1 MKTKKILTLVLAMVM
16 IMGLALTGC
25 GGGGGEEPAD
35 EGYKVGVIA
44 PLTGSVSVYGIAV
57 KNAAEMAKEEI
68 NAAGGID
75 GKMVELVIMDDKGD
89 STEGVSAFNK
99 LVSDG
104 ITVVLGPVTSG
115 VTSAVTSIANSEGV
129 VMLTPTSTA
138 DTITTES
145 DYVFRSCFKDS
156 YQGIMGAKF
165 LSENGYSKAAVLYC
179 AGDTYSKGLRD
190 SFVAAAPDFGIEVVV
205 DEASSSMDDTDFTT
219 QATKI
224 AAAGAD
230 SLFAAYY
237 YNAAGPYIIPQTRAA
252 GFTGAVM
259 GPDGFDGIVPDYITG
274 TMADYNN
281 VFFTNHYSTE
291 DEKEIVQ
298 SFIANYQA
306 AYGEMPNALAALGY
320 DGANMLF
327 KAITEAGTT
336 EAAAVKAA
344 LDGMEF
350 DGVTGTF
357 VLDETGTPEKSVAII
372 ELYEDGDS
380 VSQKFNKTQN

>member
-16 IMGLALTGC
+16 IMSLALTGC
-25 GGGGGEEPAD
+25 GGGGAAD
-35 EGYKVGVIA
+35 EGETYKVGVIA
-44 PLTGSVSVYGIAV
+44 PLTGNVSVYGIAV
-57 KNAAEMAKEEI
+57 KNAAQMAADEI
-68 NAAGGID
+68 NAAGGIN
-75 GKMVELVIMDDKGD
+75 GTMVELVIMDDKGD

-104 ITVVLGPVTSG
+104 VTTILGPVTSG
-115 VTSAVTSIANSEGV
+115 VTGAVTSIANSEGV

-145 DYVFRSCFKDS
+145 DYVFRACFKDS
-156 YQGIMGAKF
+156 YQGVMAAKF
-165 LSENGYSKAAVLYC
+165 LSENGATKTAVLYC

-190 SFVAAAPDFGIEVVV
+190 AFIAAAPDYGLEVVV
-205 DEASSSMDDTDFTT
+205 DEASSSMDDTDFAT

-237 YNAAGPYIIPQTRAA
+237 YNAAGPYIIPQVRAA
-252 GFTGAVM
+252 GFAGTVI
-259 GPDGFDGIVPDYITG
+259 GPDGFDGIVPDYVTG
-274 TMADYNN
+274 NMADYNG

-291 DEKEIVQ
+291 DEREVVQ
-298 SFIANYQA
+298 NFIANYDA
-306 AYGEMPNALAALGY
+306 AYGETPNALAALGY
-320 DGANMLF
+320 DGMNMLF
-327 KAITEAGTT
+327 QAIAAAGGVD
-336 EAAAVKAA
+336 AAAVKAS
-344 LDGMEF
+344 LDGMAFE
-350 DGVTGTF
+350 GVTGSF

>member
-16 IMGLALTGC
+16 IMSLALTGC
-25 GGGGGEEPAD
+25 GGGGGETGGD
-35 EGYKVGVIA
+35 ETYKIGVIA
-44 PLTGSVSVYGIAV
+44 PLTGNVSVYGIAV
-57 KNAAEMAKEEI
+57 KNAAELAKDEI
-68 NAAGGID
+68 NAAGGIG

-115 VTSAVTSIANSEGV
+115 VTGAVTSIANSEGI

-165 LSENGYSKAAVLYC
+165 LSENGYTKAAVLYC

-190 SFVAAAPDFGIEVVV
+190 AFVAAAPDFGIEVVV

-291 DEKEIVQ
+291 SESEIVQ
-298 SFIANYQA
+298 NFITNYNA
-306 AYGEMPNALAALGY
+306 AYGETPNALAALGY
-320 DGANMLF
+320 DGIYMLF
-327 KAITEAGTT
+327 KAIGEAEST
-336 EAAAVKAA
+336 EAAAVKAS

-350 DGVTGTF
+350 EGVTGTF

>member
-16 IMGLALTGC
+16 IMSLALTGC
-25 GGGGGEEPAD
+25 GGGGGETGGD
-35 EGYKVGVIA
+35 ETYKIGVIA

-57 KNAAEMAKEEI
+57 KNAAVMAKEEI
-68 NAAGGID
+68 NAAGGIG

-115 VTSAVTSIANSEGV
+115 VTGAVTSIANSEGI

-165 LSENGYSKAAVLYC
+165 LSENGYTKTAVLYC

-190 SFVAAAPDFGIEVVV
+190 AFVAAAPDYGIEVVV

-237 YNAAGPYIIPQTRAA
+237 YNAAGPYIIPQTRAT

-291 DEKEIVQ
+291 SESEIVQ
-298 SFIANYQA
+298 NFITNYKA
-306 AYGEMPNALAALGY
+306 AYGETPNALAALGY
-320 DGANMLF
+320 DGIYMLF
-327 KAITEAGTT
+327 KAIGEAEST

-350 DGVTGTF
+350 EGVTGTF
-357 VLDETGTPEKSVAII
+357 VLDESGTPEKSVAII
-372 ELYEDGDS
+372 ELFEDGDS

>member
-336 EAAAVKAA
+336 EAAAVKAV

>member
-16 IMGLALTGC
+16 IMSLALTGC

-165 LSENGYSKAAVLYC
+165 LSENGYTKAAVLYC

-336 EAAAVKAA
+336 EAAAVKAV

>member
-16 IMGLALTGC
+16 IMSLALTGC
-25 GGGGGEEPAD
+25 GGGGGETGGD
-35 EGYKVGVIA
+35 ETYKIGVIA
-44 PLTGSVSVYGIAV
+44 PLTGNVSVYGIAV
-57 KNAAEMAKEEI
+57 KNAAELAKDEI
-68 NAAGGID
+68 NAAGGIG

-115 VTSAVTSIANSEGV
+115 VTGAVTSIANSEGI

-138 DTITTES
+138 DTSTTES

-165 LSENGYSKAAVLYC
+165 LSENGYTKAAVLYC

-190 SFVAAAPDFGIEVVV
+190 AFVAAAPDFGIEVVV

-291 DEKEIVQ
+291 SESEIVQ
-298 SFIANYQA
+298 NFITNYNA
-306 AYGEMPNALAALGY
+306 AYGETPNALAALGY
-320 DGANMLF
+320 DGIYMLF
-327 KAITEAGTT
+327 KAIGEAEST
-336 EAAAVKAA
+336 EAAAVKAS

-350 DGVTGTF
+350 EGVTGTF

>member
-16 IMGLALTGC
+16 IMSLALTGC
-25 GGGGGEEPAD
+25 GGGGETGGD
-35 EGYKVGVIA
+35 ETYKIGVIA
-44 PLTGSVSVYGIAV
+44 PLTGNVSVYGIAV
-57 KNAAEMAKEEI
+57 KNAAELAKDEI
-68 NAAGGID
+68 NAAGGIG

-115 VTSAVTSIANSEGV
+115 VTGAVTSIANSEGI

-165 LSENGYSKAAVLYC
+165 LSENGYTKAAVLYC

-190 SFVAAAPDFGIEVVV
+190 AFVAAAPDFGIEVVV

-291 DEKEIVQ
+291 SESEIVQ
-298 SFIANYQA
+298 NFITNYNA
-306 AYGEMPNALAALGY
+306 AYGETPNALAALGY
-320 DGANMLF
+320 DGIYMLF
-327 KAITEAGTT
+327 KAIGEAEST
-336 EAAAVKAA
+336 EAAAVKAS

-350 DGVTGTF
+350 EGVTGTF

>member
-165 LSENGYSKAAVLYC
+165 LSENGYTKAAVLYC

-281 VFFTNHYSTE
+281 VFYTNHYSTE

-336 EAAAVKAA
+336 EAAAVKAV

>member
-16 IMGLALTGC
+16 IMSLALTGC
-25 GGGGGEEPAD
+25 GGGGGETGGD
-35 EGYKVGVIA
+35 ETYKIGVIA
-44 PLTGSVSVYGIAV
+44 PLTGNVSVYGIAV
-57 KNAAEMAKEEI
+57 KNAAELAKDEI
-68 NAAGGID
+68 NAAGGIG

-115 VTSAVTSIANSEGV
+115 VTGAVTSIANSEGI

-165 LSENGYSKAAVLYC
+165 LSENGYTKAAVLYC

-190 SFVAAAPDFGIEVVV
+190 AFVAAAPDFGIEVVV

-291 DEKEIVQ
+291 SESEIVQ
-298 SFIANYQA
+298 NFITNYNA
-306 AYGEMPNALAALGY
+306 VYGETPNALAALGY
-320 DGANMLF
+320 DGIYMLF
-327 KAITEAGTT
+327 KAIGEAEST
-336 EAAAVKAA
+336 EAAAVKAS

-350 DGVTGTF
+350 EGVTGTF

>member
-16 IMGLALTGC
+16 IMSLALTGC
-25 GGGGGEEPAD
+25 GGGGGEAPAD
-35 EGYKVGVIA
+35 ETYKIGVIA

-68 NAAGGID
+68 NAAGGIG

-115 VTSAVTSIANSEGV
+115 VTGAVTSIANSEGI
-129 VMLTPTSTA
+129 VMLTPTATA

-190 SFVAAAPDFGIEVVV
+190 AFVAAAPDYGIEVVV

-237 YNAAGPYIIPQTRAA
+237 YNAAGPYIVPQTRAA

-259 GPDGFDGIVPDYITG
+259 GPDGFDGIVPDYVTG

-291 DEKEIVQ
+291 SESEIVQ
-298 SFIANYQA
+298 SFIANYDA
-306 AYGEMPNALAALGY
+306 AYGETPNALAALGY
-320 DGANMLF
+320 DGAYMLF
-327 KAITEAGTT
+327 KAIGEAGTT

-350 DGVTGTF
+350 EGVTGTF

>member
-1 MKTKKILTLVLAMVM
+1 
-16 IMGLALTGC
+16 
-25 GGGGGEEPAD
+25 
-35 EGYKVGVIA
+35 
-44 PLTGSVSVYGIAV
+44 
-57 KNAAEMAKEEI
+57 
-68 NAAGGID
+68 
-75 GKMVELVIMDDKGD
+75 
-89 STEGVSAFNK
+89 
-99 LVSDG
+99 
-104 ITVVLGPVTSG
+104 
-115 VTSAVTSIANSEGV
+115 
-129 VMLTPTSTA
+129 
-138 DTITTES
+138 
-145 DYVFRSCFKDS
+145 
-156 YQGIMGAKF
+156 
-165 LSENGYSKAAVLYC
+165 
-179 AGDTYSKGLRD
+179 
-190 SFVAAAPDFGIEVVV
+190 
-205 DEASSSMDDTDFTT
+205 
-219 QATKI
+219 
-224 AAAGAD
+224 
-230 SLFAAYY
+230 
-237 YNAAGPYIIPQTRAA
+237 
-252 GFTGAVM
+252 M

-336 EAAAVKAA
+336 EAAAVKAV

>member
-16 IMGLALTGC
+16 IMSLALTGC

>member
-1 MKTKKILTLVLAMVM
+1 MVM
-16 IMGLALTGC
+16 IMSLALTGC

-165 LSENGYSKAAVLYC
+165 LSENGYTKAAVLYC

-336 EAAAVKAA
+336 EAAAVKAV

>member
-1 MKTKKILTLVLAMVM
+1 MVM
-16 IMGLALTGC
+16 IMSLALTGC
-25 GGGGGEEPAD
+25 GGGGGEAPAD
-35 EGYKVGVIA
+35 ETYKIGVIA

-68 NAAGGID
+68 NAAGGIG

-104 ITVVLGPVTSG
+104 ITTILGPVTSG
-115 VTSAVTSIANSEGV
+115 VTGAVTSIANSEGV
-129 VMLTPTSTA
+129 VMLTPTATA

-145 DYVFRSCFKDS
+145 DYVFRACFKDS

-165 LSENGYSKAAVLYC
+165 LSEAGYTKAAVLYC

-190 SFVAAAPDFGIEVVV
+190 AFIAAAPDYGIEVVV
-205 DEASSSMDDTDFTT
+205 DEATSSMDDTDYTT

-230 SLFAAYY
+230 CLFAAYY

-259 GPDGFDGIVPDYITG
+259 GPDGFDGIVPDYVTG
-274 TMADYNN
+274 NMADYNN
-281 VFFTNHYSTE
+281 VFFTNHYSDE
-291 DEKEIVQ
+291 DQNPIVQ
-298 SFIANYQA
+298 SFLANYDA
-306 AYGEMPNALAALGY
+306 AYEEPVNALAALGY
-320 DGANMLF
+320 DGMNMLF
-327 KAITEAGTT
+327 KAIGEAGTT

-350 DGVTGTF
+350 EGVTGTF

>member
-16 IMGLALTGC
+16 IMSLALTGC
-25 GGGGGEEPAD
+25 GGGGETGGD
-35 EGYKVGVIA
+35 ETYKIGVIA
-44 PLTGSVSVYGIAV
+44 PLTGNVSVYGIAV
-57 KNAAEMAKEEI
+57 KNAAELAKDEI
-68 NAAGGID
+68 NAAGGIG

-115 VTSAVTSIANSEGV
+115 VTGAVTSIANSEGI

-165 LSENGYSKAAVLYC
+165 LSENGYTKAAVLYC

-190 SFVAAAPDFGIEVVV
+190 AFVAAAPDFGIEVVV

-291 DEKEIVQ
+291 SESEIVQ
-298 SFIANYQA
+298 NFITNYNA
-306 AYGEMPNALAALGY
+306 VYGETPNALAALGY
-320 DGANMLF
+320 DGIYMLF
-327 KAITEAGTT
+327 KAIGEAEST
-336 EAAAVKAA
+336 EAAAVKAS

-350 DGVTGTF
+350 EGVTGTF

>member
-16 IMGLALTGC
+16 IMSLALTGC

-165 LSENGYSKAAVLYC
+165 LSENGYTKAAVLYC

>member
-1 MKTKKILTLVLAMVM
+1 MKTKKILTLVLAIVM
-16 IMGLALTGC
+16 IMSLALTGC
-25 GGGGGEEPAD
+25 GGGGGETGGD
-35 EGYKVGVIA
+35 ETYKIGVIA
-44 PLTGSVSVYGIAV
+44 PLTGNVSVYGIAV
-57 KNAAEMAKEEI
+57 KNAAELAKDEI
-68 NAAGGID
+68 NAAGGIG

-115 VTSAVTSIANSEGV
+115 VTGAVTSIANSEGI

-165 LSENGYSKAAVLYC
+165 LSENGYTKAAVLYC

-190 SFVAAAPDFGIEVVV
+190 AFVAAAPDFGIEVVV

-291 DEKEIVQ
+291 SESEIVQ
-298 SFIANYQA
+298 NFITNYNA
-306 AYGEMPNALAALGY
+306 AYGETPNALAALGY
-320 DGANMLF
+320 DGIYMLF
-327 KAITEAGTT
+327 KAIGEAEST
-336 EAAAVKAA
+336 EAAAVKAS

-350 DGVTGTF
+350 EGVTGTF

>member
-16 IMGLALTGC
+16 IMSLALTGC

-165 LSENGYSKAAVLYC
+165 LSENGYTKAAVLYC

-281 VFFTNHYSTE
+281 VFYTNHYSTE

>member
-16 IMGLALTGC
+16 ILGLALTGC
-25 GGGGGEEPAD
+25 GGGGEEAPAD
-35 EGYKVGVIA
+35 ETYKIGVIA

-68 NAAGGID
+68 NANGGIG

-115 VTSAVTSIANSEGV
+115 VTGAVTSIANSEGV
-129 VMLTPTSTA
+129 VMLTPTATA

-156 YQGIMGAKF
+156 YQGIMAAKF

-190 SFVAAAPDFGIEVVV
+190 AFIAAAPGFGIEVVV
-205 DEASSSMDDTDFTT
+205 DEASSSMDDTDFST

-259 GPDGFDGIVPDYITG
+259 GPDGYDGIVPDYVTG
-274 TMADYNN
+274 NMADYNN

-291 DEKEIVQ
+291 SDSPIVQ
-298 SFIANYQA
+298 NFIANYNG
-306 AYGEMPNALAALGY
+306 AYGETPNALAALGY
-320 DGANMLF
+320 DGINMLF
-327 KAITEAGTT
+327 KAIGEAGSTEAD
-336 EAAAVKAA
+336 AVKAA

-350 DGVTGTF
+350 EGVTGKF
-357 VLDETGTPEKSVAII
+357 KLDETGTPEKSVAII
-372 ELYEDGDS
+372 ELYEDGAG

>member
-16 IMGLALTGC
+16 IMSLALTGC

-281 VFFTNHYSTE
+281 VFYTNHYSTE

-336 EAAAVKAA
+336 EAAAVKAV

>member
-16 IMGLALTGC
+16 IMSLALTGC
-25 GGGGGEEPAD
+25 GGGGGETGGD
-35 EGYKVGVIA
+35 ETYKIGVIA
-44 PLTGSVSVYGIAV
+44 PLTGNVSVYGIAV
-57 KNAAEMAKEEI
+57 KNAAELAKDEI
-68 NAAGGID
+68 NAAGGIG

-99 LVSDG
+99 LASDG

-115 VTSAVTSIANSEGV
+115 VTGAVTSIANSEGI

-165 LSENGYSKAAVLYC
+165 LSENGYTKAAVLYC

-190 SFVAAAPDFGIEVVV
+190 AFVAAAPDFGIEVVV

-291 DEKEIVQ
+291 SESEIVQ
-298 SFIANYQA
+298 NFITNYNA
-306 AYGEMPNALAALGY
+306 AYGETPNALAALGY
-320 DGANMLF
+320 DGIYMLF
-327 KAITEAGTT
+327 KAIGEAEST
-336 EAAAVKAA
+336 EAAAVKAS

-350 DGVTGTF
+350 EGVTGTF